1 MASAQES
8 PTLPHLTDQ
17 AIQPRNDSMPSEFKH
32 VQAYQ
37 HIEKGQHLESLG
49 LLDEAM
55 LEFKR
60 AVEADPRIAAAHN
73 SLGHHYRRKGLLT
86 KASDEF
92 RSAVLLNQD
101 YESCFNLGRVL
112 TELEQYAEAAELYQR
127 CLTLDS
133 EDPSARYELGYAL
146 CGQLKFPEAL
156 TQFQALVDKY
166 PEDWELKFALADC
179 HMGLKDHATA
189 ERELVEALKK
199 APPSVDT
206 TAAREALLAAWRHQ
220 EFPAPIKLGWKDLL
234 YAEYGVMGLGSSRDD
249 GIAIPIYESYDFTHR
264 DIAVTLSRFLH
275 LVREHEW
282 RFTAVASMDA
292 DSLPIALALSQVLEA
307 PTVQVEELRED
318 DFGLLVLAIGKQP
331 ELCDVTLEHV
341 SGRMLSLAL
350 ALTWP
355 LEQGP
360 ITDLVGVQCASTCT
374 LPWQRMRKRMP
385 KTAATSLLR
394 ALATGPEE
402 SNQLQQVTYYTQSHK
417 LLRFFDHSAR
427 FQDLIQGD
435 KP

>member
-1 MASAQES
+1 
-8 PTLPHLTDQ
+8 
-17 AIQPRNDSMPSEFKH
+17 MPSEFKH

-86 KASDEF
+86 KAADEF

-101 YESCFNLGRVL
+101 YESCFNLGHVL
-112 TELEQYAEAAELYQR
+112 TELEQYAEAADLYNR

-133 EDPSARYELGYAL
+133 QDPSARYELGYTL
-146 CGQLKFPEAL
+146 CGQLKFAEAL
-156 TQFQALVDKY
+156 SEFQALVEKY
-166 PEDWELKFALADC
+166 PEDWELRFALADC
-179 HMGLKDHATA
+179 HMGLKDYAAA
-189 ERELVEALKK
+189 ERELRQALHS
-199 APPSVDT
+199 APTNVDT
-206 TAAREALLAAWRHQ
+206 SAVREALLAAWRHQ
-220 EFPAPIKLGWKDLL
+220 QFPPPHKLNWKDLL
-234 YAEYGVMGLGSSRDD
+234 YAEYGVMGLGSSQDD
-249 GIAIPIYESYDFTHR
+249 GLAIPVHESYKWSLH
-264 DIAVTLSRFLH
+264 DIAVTLGRLLH
-275 LVREHEW
+275 LVREHDW
-282 RFTAVASMDA
+282 RFSAVASMDP

-307 PTVQVEELRED
+307 PSLRVEDLHED
-318 DFGLLVLAIGKQP
+318 DFSLLVLAIGKQP

-341 SGRMLSLAL
+341 AGRMLSFAL

-360 ITDLVGVQCASTCT
+360 ITDMVGLQCTGTCT
-374 LPWQRMRKRMP
+374 LPWQRLRKPMP
-385 KTAATSLLR
+385 RATATSLLR
-394 ALATGPEE
+394 ALAAAPEE
-402 SNQLQQVTYYTQSHK
+402 SNRLEQAAYYTQNHK
-417 LLRFFDHSAR
+417 LLRFFDHSAL
-427 FQDLIQGD
+427 FHQLIGEDTPQESL

>member
-1 MASAQES
+1 
-8 PTLPHLTDQ
+8 
-17 AIQPRNDSMPSEFKH
+17 MPSEFKH

-37 HIEKGQHLESLG
+37 HRVKGQHLESLG

-86 KASDEF
+86 KAADEF

-112 TELEQYAEAAELYQR
+112 TELEQYGEAADLYNR

-146 CGQLKFPEAL
+146 CGQCKYAEAL

-166 PEDWELKFALADC
+166 PEDWELRFALADC
-179 HMGLKDHATA
+179 HMGLNDHASA
-189 ERELVEALKK
+189 ERELRQALKI
-199 APPSVDT
+199 APANVDT
-206 TAAREALLAAWRHQ
+206 SAVREALLAAWRHQ
-220 EFPAPIKLGWKDLL
+220 EFPPPAKLGWKDLL
-234 YAEYGVMGLGSSRDD
+234 YAEYGVMALGSGRDD
-249 GIAIPIYESYDFTHR
+249 GLAIPVYESYDWSLH
-264 DIAVTLSRFLH
+264 DIAVTVSRL
-275 LVREHEW
+275 LRLIREYDW

-292 DSLPIALALSQVLEA
+292 DSLPIALALSQVLDA
-307 PTVQVEELRED
+307 PTLRVEDLHDD
-318 DFGLLVLAIGKQP
+318 DFSLVVLAIGKQP

-341 SGRMLSLAL
+341 AGRMLSFAL

-360 ITDLVGVQCASTCT
+360 VTDMVGVQCTSTT
-374 LPWQRMRKRMP
+374 ALPWQRMRKPMP
-385 KTAATSLLR
+385 RAAATSLLR
-394 ALATGPEE
+394 ALAAAPEE
-402 SNQLQQVTYYTQSHK
+402 DNQLQQTSYYTQDHK
-417 LLRFFDHSAR
+417 LLRFFDHS
-427 FQDLIQGD
+427 DLFHDPKQGD
-435 KP
+435 AP

>member
-1 MASAQES
+1 
-8 PTLPHLTDQ
+8 
-17 AIQPRNDSMPSEFKH
+17 MPSEFKH

-86 KASDEF
+86 KAADEF
-92 RSAVLLNQD
+92 RSSVLLTQD

-112 TELEQYAEAAELYQR
+112 TELEQYAEAAELYER

-146 CGQLKFPEAL
+146 CGQCKFGEAL
-156 TQFQALVDKY
+156 AQFQALVEKY
-166 PEDWELKFALADC
+166 PEDWELRFALADC
-179 HMGLKDHATA
+179 HTGLKDHAAA
-189 ERELVEALKK
+189 ERELRRALCS
-199 APPSVDT
+199 APSNVDT
-206 TAAREALLAAWRHQ
+206 SAVREALLATWRHQ
-220 EFPAPIKLGWKDLL
+220 EFPLAQKLSWKDLL
-234 YAEYGVMGLGSSRDD
+234 YAEYGVMGLGSGHDD
-249 GIAIPIYESYDFTHR
+249 GLAIPIYERYDFTFR
-264 DIAVTLSRFLH
+264 DVAVTVSRLLH
-275 LVREHEW
+275 LVREHDW

-292 DSLPIALALSQVLEA
+292 ESLPVAIVLSQMLEA
-307 PTVQVEELRED
+307 PILQVEELQEED
-318 DFGLLVLAIGKQP
+318 FSLLVLAIGKQP
-331 ELCDVTLEHV
+331 ELCDVTFEHV
-341 SGRMLSLAL
+341 AGRMLSLAL

-360 ITDLVGVQCASTCT
+360 ITDIVGVQCTGACA
-374 LPWQRMRKRMP
+374 LPWQHMRKP
-385 KTAATSLLR
+385 TKTAATSLLR

-402 SNQLQQVTYYTQSHK
+402 ENQLQQVMYYVQDHK
-417 LLRFFDHSAR
+417 LLRFFDHSAL
-427 FQDLIQGD
+427 FCDLAHRD
-435 KP
+435 AS

>member
-1 MASAQES
+1 
-8 PTLPHLTDQ
+8 
-17 AIQPRNDSMPSEFKH
+17 MPSEFKH

-86 KASDEF
+86 KAADEF

-112 TELEQYAEAAELYQR
+112 TELEQYTEAAEFYRR
-127 CLTLDS
+127 CLSLDS

-146 CGQLKFPEAL
+146 CGQCNFAEAL
-156 TQFQALVDKY
+156 AQFQGLVDKY

-179 HMGLKDHATA
+179 HMGLKDHAAA
-189 ERELVEALKK
+189 ERELVDALQK
-199 APPSVDT
+199 APPNVDT
-206 TAAREALLAAWRHQ
+206 AAAREALLVAWRHQ
-220 EFPAPIKLGWKDLL
+220 EFSPPAKLNWKDLL
-234 YAEYGVMGLGSSRDD
+234 YAEYGVMGLGSGRDD
-249 GIAIPIYESYDFTHR
+249 GLAIPIYENYDFSYG
-264 DIAVTLSRFLH
+264 DIAVTLGRFLH

-292 DSLPIALALSQVLEA
+292 DSLPVALALAQVLEA

-318 DFGLLVLAIGKQP
+318 DFSLLVLAIGKQP
-331 ELCDVTLEHV
+331 ELCDVTLERV
-341 SGRMLSLAL
+341 SGRLLSLAL

-355 LEQGP
+355 VEQGP
-360 ITDLVGVQCASTCT
+360 VTDLLGVQCTGPCT
-374 LPWQRMRKRMP
+374 LPWQRTRRRAP

-394 ALATGPEE
+394 ALAVGPEE
-402 SNQLQQVTYYTQSHK
+402 SNQQQQLQYYTQSHK

-427 FQDLIQGD
+427 FHDVLQGD
-435 KP
+435 KH

>member
-1 MASAQES
+1 
-8 PTLPHLTDQ
+8 
-17 AIQPRNDSMPSEFKH
+17 MPSEFKH

-86 KASDEF
+86 KAADEF

-112 TELEQYAEAAELYQR
+112 TELEQYAEATKFYQL
-127 CLTLDS
+127 CLSLDT

-146 CGQLKFPEAL
+146 CGQCQFAEAL
-156 TQFQALVDKY
+156 AQFQALVDKF
-166 PEDWELKFALADC
+166 PDDWELRFALADC
-179 HMGLKDHATA
+179 HMGLKDHAAA
-189 ERELVEALKK
+189 ERELVEALRK
-199 APPSVDT
+199 APPNAD
-206 TAAREALLAAWRHQ
+206 TAAVRDALLASWRHQ
-220 EFPAPIKLGWKDLL
+220 EFPPPAKLGWKDLL
-234 YAEYGVMGLGSSRDD
+234 YAEYGVMGLGSGRDD
-249 GIAIPIYESYDFTHR
+249 GITIPIYDSYDLSYR
-264 DIAVTLSRFLH
+264 DVAVTLSRFLH

-307 PTVQVEELRED
+307 PAVQVEELRED
-318 DFGLLVLAIGKQP
+318 DFSLLVLGIGKQP
-331 ELCDVTLEHV
+331 ELCDVALEHV

-360 ITDLVGVQCASTCT
+360 ITDLVGVQCIGPCA
-374 LPWQRMRKRMP
+374 LPWQRMRRRMP
-385 KTAATSLLR
+385 RTAATSLLR
-394 ALATGPEE
+394 ALAAGPEE
-402 SNQLQQVTYYTQSHK
+402 GNQLQQVTYYTQSHK

-427 FQDLIQGD
+427 FHDLLQGD
-435 KP
+435 KPSDSKP